1 MASAKIIGLGKY
13 IPEKILT
20 NADLEKMVDTSDE
33 WITTRSGIKT
43 RHLASESEAAS
54 DLAAQACTQALKN
67 AGVKAKDIDCIIVA
81 TITPDTQFPSTAC
94 YVQQRI
100 GSPHAACFDI
110 SSACAG
116 FVYAL
121 ALGWQLIKG
130 GMYKNIVV
138 VGTEKLS
145 SITDWSDRSTCV
157 LFGDGAGAAVLTAS
171 KKEHFLSFHLGS
183 DGSLTDILTVP
194 AGGSRMPASAQ
205 TVKQGEHYLKMK
217 GNEIFKLAVRIMV
230 DAAGQALKKARLK
243 IDDIDLFIP
252 HQANIRIIDAVADRL
267 HLSPEKL
274 FVNIAEYG
282 NMSAAS
288 TAVAFCEAF
297 EQQRFKK
304 GNMVMLDTFGAGLV
318 WGSCIIEM

>member
-1 MASAKIIGLGKY
+1 MASAKILGLGKY

-43 RHLASESEAAS
+43 RHLAADNQAAS
-54 DLAAQACTQALKN
+54 DLAAQASIQALKN
-67 AGVKAKDIDCIIVA
+67 AGIKPKDVDCIIVA

-94 YVQQRI
+94 YVQQII
-100 GSPHAACFDI
+100 GASNAACFDI

-138 VGTEKLS
+138 VGAEKLS
-145 SITDWSDRSTCV
+145 SITDWTDRSTCV

-171 KKEHFLSFHLGS
+171 KKEHFHSFHLGS
-183 DGSLTDILTVP
+183 DGALTDILTVP
-194 AGGSRMPASAQ
+194 AGGSRLPASAQ
-205 TVKQGEHYLKMK
+205 TVKQGQHYLKMK

-230 DAAGQALKKARLK
+230 DAAGQALKKAQLK
-243 IDDIDLFIP
+243 IEDIDLFIP
-252 HQANIRIIDAVADRL
+252 HQANIRIIDAVAERL
-267 HLSPEKL
+267 HLPADKL
-274 FVNIAEYG
+274 YVNIAHYG

-288 TAVAFCEAF
+288 TAVAFCEAY
-297 EQQRFKK
+297 EQQRLKK
-304 GNMVMLDTFGAGLV
+304 GDIVMLDTFGAGLV